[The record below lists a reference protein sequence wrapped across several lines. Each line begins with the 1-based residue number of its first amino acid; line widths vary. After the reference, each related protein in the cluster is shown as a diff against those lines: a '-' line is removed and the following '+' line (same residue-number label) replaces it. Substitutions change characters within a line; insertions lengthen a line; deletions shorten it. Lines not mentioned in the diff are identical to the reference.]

1 MCQKQL
7 EVELPTRRRELAMI
21 ETNNY
26 NAHHN
31 VHNQA
36 PNSSLHFDG
45 PKFHMCIMPLQHL
58 KYNQLYRSITS
69 RCNCTF
75 FDITTRSTLELQSD
89 YRSLI
94 MREPPSFPLVHTTKE
109 FWGEK
114 MINWFVARKKSII
127 SRHWIPS
134 KESEICGILGIS
146 QGISRCKFLVASS
159 FEWRCGASCHSC
171 TNGEWRFESMHNFS
185 IVLNHLQIGVS
196 LRDFIATA
204 LGHMRH
210 PSGWVVTDH
219 KEWVVVMGEV
229 YALSETRKANEYEFC
244 LWLWVPT
251 WLA

>member
-1 MCQKQL
+1 MSLFLKGNKLLRFHLILSNPLISLITIFFLNLTSSVCDILFKMCQKQL

-45 PKFHMCIMPLQHL
+45 PKFYMCIMPLQHL

-109 FWGEK
+109 F
-114 MINWFVARKKSII
+114 
-127 SRHWIPS
+127 
-134 KESEICGILGIS
+134 
-146 QGISRCKFLVASS
+146 
-159 FEWRCGASCHSC
+159 
-171 TNGEWRFESMHNFS
+171 
-185 IVLNHLQIGVS
+185 
-196 LRDFIATA
+196 
-204 LGHMRH
+204 
-210 PSGWVVTDH
+210 
-219 KEWVVVMGEV
+219 
-229 YALSETRKANEYEFC
+229 
-244 LWLWVPT
+244 
-251 WLA
+251 